1 MANTTLDPSLY
12 LHAPQLDVAGSLS
25 LGKAMLAAAP
35 RGASEGVKKS
45 ARVLHG
51 AVVTLDKAFT
61 ASAPAASL
69 EDMRPLDHTLDGCWG
84 AVRDRLEAF
93 AVLPESSKARG
104 RALAIAA
111 ELFPDGTSFL
121 KLNYP
126 SEHAESDKRLA
137 IVKTHAKDLETLVG
151 GEFIDALRKAH
162 TAYGKALGITE
173 AKPGAPAAPNLR
185 EPLDALRAAIG
196 KDTVQLLAWADG
208 DGASALQAL
217 APMDQLRALRN
228 RRRSASTATALPPV
242 APAPT
247 PTQPP
252 A

>member
-1 MANTTLDPSLY
+1 MSNTTLDPSLY
-12 LHAPQLDVAGSLS
+12 VHAPQLDVAGSLS

-35 RGASEGVKKS
+35 RGASEGVKRS
-45 ARVLHG
+45 ARVLHT

-61 ASAPAASL
+61 ATAPAASL

-84 AVRDRLEAF
+84 AVRDRLEAH
-93 AVLPESSKARG
+93 AALPESSKSRG
-104 RALAIAA
+104 KAIAIA
-111 ELFPDGTSFL
+111 QELFPDGTSFL

-137 IVKTHAKDLETLVG
+137 VVKKHNKDLASLVG
-151 GEFIDALRKAH
+151 EEFIDALRKAH

-196 KDTVQLLAWADG
+196 KYTVQLLAWADS
-208 DGASALQAL
+208 DGASALEALRPIDEFRAL
-217 APMDQLRALRN
+217 AG
-228 RRRSASTATALPPV
+228 RRRSQAAALPPG

-247 PTQPP
+247 APTPPPP